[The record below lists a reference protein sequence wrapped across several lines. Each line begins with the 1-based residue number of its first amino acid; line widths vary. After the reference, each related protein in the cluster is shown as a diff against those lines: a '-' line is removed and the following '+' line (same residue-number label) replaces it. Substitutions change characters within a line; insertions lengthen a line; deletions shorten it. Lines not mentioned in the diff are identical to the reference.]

1 MGCVFFALI
10 AMHSAVMA
18 DSAKSPVERVVK
30 LIEELKAD
38 LEKDE
43 KVEQQIHDK
52 YACWCKK
59 SSGHKA
65 ANIHLNHMK
74 IEEDTQEVL
83 ELKSK
88 IAVLA
93 AEIAERHEFIA
104 ELEDDMK
111 KATNIRQKENA
122 EYMKETGEL
131 MQAINALERA
141 IKVLSGAGT
150 KTGLLQNSE
159 ALSSSERARAA
170 NLISIAVSKIP
181 VDGYKVLTSKKVSV
195 LSRFTAVLK
204 EDRES
209 FQDAVRDAQPEIPEG
224 VTAADGSA
232 SYSPQSA

>member
-1 MGCVFFALI
+1 MGCIFLALVF
-10 AMHSAVMA
+10 MPTAVLA
-18 DSAKSPVERVVK
+18 DSAKSPVEKVVK

-52 YACWCKK
+52 FACWCKIAT
-59 SSGHKA
+59 GHKA
-65 ANIHLNHMK
+65 ANIHINHMR

-122 EYMKETGEL
+122 AYMKETGEL
-131 MQAINALERA
+131 MQAISALERA
-141 IKVLSGAGT
+141 IGVLSGAGT
-150 KTGLLQNSE
+150 FLLQNSE
-159 ALSSSERARAA
+159 ALSSSQRARAA
-170 NLISIAVSKIP
+170 DLISMAVSKIP
-181 VDGYKVLTSKKVSV
+181 VDGYKAMTPKKVSV
-195 LSRFTAVLK
+195 LARFTEALK
-204 EDRES
+204 
-209 FQDAVRDAQPEIPEG
+209 
-224 VTAADGSA
+224 
-232 SYSPQSA
+232 